1 MTVALLGLSLVAQA
15 ASPSL
20 KFSGKAFVIQ
30 VDGQKEVVPL
40 KENAPPVRSVWS
52 FRKDDKWAVWDLK
65 RGLTIR
71 SGRRVRSTRLAAV
84 PVSPRLFSREE
95 ILATARLISSGARK
109 QDASAIAGAKRIGAK
124 VYLLARWSDRTGKP
138 WLEALIAVDFEDEMP
153 APKLLGRFDGLSL
166 AKGLVDDKLLIL
178 GNQLAIVARMGGGW
192 GVARYDPE
200 STVFTS
206 VMLGQGL
213 SRYDVLN
220 HRLGLFQEPTSYGTT
235 RVGRVDLANGLR
247 RGLFETRGSASLVDR
262 EEPLLF
268 VLRRRGGAWLRNAE
282 TGAEVKIPPS
292 ARVRKVA
299 AGVIVW
305 SPALKPMFAALYDPS
320 RWAVL
325 ARMEPPMK
333 KR

>member
-1 MTVALLGLSLVAQA
+1 MTVALLGLTLIAQVAA
-15 ASPSL
+15 PSL
-20 KFSGKAFVIQ
+20 KFNGKALVIQ

-40 KENAPPVRSVWS
+40 RENLPPARMVWS
-52 FRKDDKWAVWDLK
+52 FRKDDKWAVWDSK

-71 SGRRVRSTRLAAV
+71 SGKRVRSTRLAAI

-95 ILATARLISSGARK
+95 IIATARLIKTGTRK
-109 QDASAIAGAKRIGAK
+109 RDASAIAGAKRIGTK
-124 VYLLARWSDRTGKP
+124 VYLLARWTDRAGRP
-138 WLEALIAVDFEDEMP
+138 WLEALVEVDFEEEMP

-166 AKGLVDDKLLIL
+166 AKAPVDDKLLIL

-206 VMLGQGL
+206 VMLGQSL
-213 SRYDVLN
+213 TRYDALN
-220 HRLGLFQEPTSYGTT
+220 HRLGLFQEPTTYGTT
-235 RVGRVDLANGLR
+235 RVGRVDLANGFR
-247 RGLFETRGSASLVDR
+247 RDLFETRGTAELLDQ

-268 VLRRRGGAWLRNAE
+268 VLRRRGGPWLRNSE
-282 TGAEVKIPPS
+282 TGAEVKIPAS

-299 AGVIVW
+299 AGVLVW
-305 SPALKPMFAALYDPS
+305 SPALKPTFAALYDPS

-325 ARMEPPMK
+325 ARMETPG
-333 KR
+333 